1 MTSKENETWIPVPG
15 FSAYEVSPDGRVR
28 SLKRGGYEL
37 KKLRGKS
44 LQGNYRSD
52 SGERLFSSWV
62 RMYYCS
68 LYGINPLDL
77 KGKDVFISMENGE
90 FKVEGKKEWM
100 QSLRVFNS
108 YRLSPLDMEHIRQRY
123 ERSKE
128 VCDAILEYYETG
140 NARRIGEMILSIK
153 SEVQWY
159 MRDKLQVY
167 NPDMREEVFD
177 QSVELFFK
185 TLQER
190 KRIIYGLRPFF
201 YKSVRYIMM
210 NIRKRKRKELSKKDD
225 FLECWGFHASF

>member
-1 MTSKENETWIPVPG
+1 
-15 FSAYEVSPDGRVR
+15 
-28 SLKRGGYEL
+28 
-37 KKLRGKS
+37 
-44 LQGNYRSD
+44 
-52 SGERLFSSWV
+52 
-62 RMYYCS
+62 
-68 LYGINPLDL
+68 
-77 KGKDVFISMENGE
+77 MENGE

-108 YRLSPLDMEHIRQRY
+108 YRLSPLDMEHIRQMY
-123 ERSKE
+123 ELSKE

-167 NPDMREEVFD
+167 NPDMREEVFE

-201 YKSVRYIMM
+201 YKSARYIMM